1 MMHQTPSKWAGTMGQ
16 VEGYG
21 CPKGSLVMYHVLAFR
36 PTGRDEGLAICP
48 NCGAGV
54 GLNRKGA

>member
-1 MMHQTPSKWAGTMGQ
+1 MGQ